1 LRYLMVSTYPPTR
14 CGIGAYAEQS
24 VAKLRSEGHTV
35 DVVSP
40 DGQGDVKFAWDLR
53 GGTRLLRLLRLFP
66 DYDRVVLQ
74 YQWAFYYRD
83 LFVRQN
89 RWDTLKTT
97 LSFMLLFLRKR
108 SLEVVAHEIPFL
120 AGKQG
125 WVYKWKWK
133 LAPRLIFHTSTE
145 LELFEKRYGMRLSRD
160 RVEIRTH
167 HAVFN
172 RFSNDTRASARHR
185 LGIDPNA
192 VVFLCIGF
200 LQRHKGF
207 DRAIKAF
214 KAAGRAG
221 AELYVVGS
229 IRVPHPDNT
238 QYVSELR
245 NLVSSSPATHLVE
258 SFVSNEDFDTWIT
271 AADWVV
277 FPYAEIWSSGVLAR
291 TRLLDRPAI
300 VSAVGGL
307 PEQVGKCDL
316 LFDTDEELVSAFH
329 TAAEYARSSNAGKH
343 GSAMLSEQ
351 ER

>member
-1 LRYLMVSTYPPTR
+1 MRYLMVSTYPPTR
-14 CGIGAYAEQS
+14 CGIGAYAQQS
-24 VAKLRSEGHTV
+24 VTKLRSEGHTV

-53 GGTRLLRLLRLFP
+53 GGTKLLQLLRLFP
-66 DYDRVVLQ
+66 SYDRVILQ

-97 LSFMLLFLRKR
+97 LSFMLLLLRKR

-125 WVYKWKWK
+125 WIYKWKWK

-145 LELFEKRYGMRLSRD
+145 LELFEKRYGVRLSRD

-167 HAVFN
+167 HAVFK
-172 RFSNDTRASARHR
+172 RFSNDTRASARNR
-185 LGIDPNA
+185 LGIDQDA

-207 DRAIKAF
+207 HRAIEAF
-214 KAAGRAG
+214 KAAGQAR

-238 QYVSELR
+238 QYLSELR
-245 NLVSSSPATHLVE
+245 THVSNCPGTHLVE
-258 SFVSNEDFDTWIT
+258 SFVSNEAFDTWIT

-277 FPYAEIWSSGVLAR
+277 FPYCEIWSSGVLAR

-307 PEQVGKCDL
+307 PEQICERDL
-316 LFDTDEELVSAFH
+316 IFNTDAELVSAFR
-329 TAAEYARSSNAGKH
+329 TAAEYARSGNAGKH
-343 GSAMLSEQ
+343 GSPMLFEQ
-351 ER
+351 GR